1 MECQSRADIG
11 VKAPEPRLNAIER
24 PGSAPEACQPQP
36 ASIARRQTSRG
47 GHDVARARATGVLAT
62 AAIVPVQVCASA
74 RELTSNGTR
83 GAHTNFE

>member
-11 VKAPEPRLNAIER
+11 VKAPEPRLNAIGR

-36 ASIARRQTSRG
+36 ASIARANEPG

-62 AAIVPVQVCASA
+62 AARVPVQVCASA
-74 RELTSNGTR
+74 RELTSNETR